1 MGENRWLKNSFVYL
15 VILVAALALFFNY
28 FSSAQTV
35 TDERGIYSV
44 LADAKEGR
52 IDRFEVQSGS
62 NDLIVVYRDGKQVR
76 TRIESGDSITTLL
89 VQADVPLDT
98 VDVKIGAAPAWGG
111 LFNLLSVFLPV
122 LLMIGFFVFFMRQAQ
137 GSNNQAMSFGKSR
150 ARMFSGDKPSVT
162 FADVAGQEEAKQDLT
177 EIVEFLKFPDKF
189 SALGA
194 RIPRGVLMVGP
205 PGTGKTLLS
214 RAVAGEAG
222 VPFFSISGSEFVEMF
237 VGVGASRV
245 RDLFDQAK
253 RNAPCIIFIDEI
265 DAVGRQR
272 GAGLGGS
279 HDEREQTLNQI
290 LVEMD
295 GFDSNTNI
303 IVIAATNRPDV
314 LDPALVRPV
323 VSTAKLYSMPPT

>member
-122 LLMIGFFVFFMRQAQ
+122 RSRCAILLDFW
-137 GSNNQAMSFGKSR
+137 FGIR
-150 ARMFSGDKPSVT
+150 
-162 FADVAGQEEAKQDLT
+162 
-177 EIVEFLKFPDKF
+177 
-189 SALGA
+189 
-194 RIPRGVLMVGP
+194 
-205 PGTGKTLLS
+205 
-214 RAVAGEAG
+214 
-222 VPFFSISGSEFVEMF
+222 
-237 VGVGASRV
+237 
-245 RDLFDQAK
+245 
-253 RNAPCIIFIDEI
+253 RNVCGCGCITC
-265 DAVGRQR
+265 A
-272 GAGLGGS
+272 
-279 HDEREQTLNQI
+279 
-290 LVEMD
+290 
-295 GFDSNTNI
+295 
-303 IVIAATNRPDV
+303 
-314 LDPALVRPV
+314 
-323 VSTAKLYSMPPT
+323 